1 MTEMQMRERRATEYR
16 VKVYRRQL
24 RRRARR
30 RRSACRALTA
40 LLLCLW
46 IAVLVK
52 LTMPNTTAADTGYRK
67 PSEPSYE
74 LSGVDIPAT
83 TYASLDGLECLGT
96 YKVTAYCSCPKCC
109 GIWSDRHPSRIGTG
123 YVQKTA
129 SGTIPRPSHTIAAD
143 TSVLPFG
150 TEVIMDGQIYTVE
163 DTGNGVRGK
172 HIDLYMNDHEAALAW
187 GVQRI
192 ELYREAT

>member
-1 MTEMQMRERRATEYR
+1 MTEQQERERRATAYR
-16 VKVYRRQL
+16 VKVYRRKL
-24 RRRARR
+24 RQRARR
-30 RRSACRALTA
+30 RRFARNFLAAILMCMCAT
-40 LLLCLW
+40 LLLNFFV
-46 IAVLVK
+46 INGQAVS
-52 LTMPNTTAADTGYRK
+52 TGHRK
-67 PSEPSYE
+67 PPETFCD
-74 LSGVDIPAT
+74 LSSVDIPAT
-83 TYASLDGLECLGT
+83 TYASLDGLESIGVF
-96 YKVTAYCSCPKCC
+96 KVTAYCSCPKCC
-109 GIWSDRHPSRIGTG
+109 GIWSDKHPSRIGTD

-129 SGTIPRPSHTIAAD
+129 SGAIPRPSHTIAAD

-172 HIDLYMNDHEAALAW
+172 HIDLYMDDHEAALAW